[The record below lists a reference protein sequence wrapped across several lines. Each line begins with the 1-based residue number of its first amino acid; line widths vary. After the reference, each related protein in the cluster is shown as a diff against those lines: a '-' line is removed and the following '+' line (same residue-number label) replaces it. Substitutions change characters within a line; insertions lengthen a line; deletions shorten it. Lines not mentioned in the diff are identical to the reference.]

1 LHIIHIFRALNLQFK
16 TCNNLEVMKSTFLM
30 SVFLIFISCGNKI
43 NLASK
48 KEIIILKESPE
59 NNESKVSVNIFNNS
73 TLTIKE
79 DSTGHL
85 YPVVESGNN
94 IVVEY
99 KYVEKGEEGI
109 VDGDYSET
117 LHFEISK
124 NTKQLRLK
132 DNQLTK
138 VKALFGKHC
147 FCKGEAGYYFINKGK
162 FKVLKSDEEVYFDI
176 NFSVEGTSSK
186 LMRVSKYLKL

>member
-1 LHIIHIFRALNLQFK
+1 
-16 TCNNLEVMKSTFLM
+16 MKSIFLM
-30 SVFLIFISCGNKI
+30 SIFLIFISCGNKI
-43 NLASK
+43 NLVSK
-48 KEIIILKESPE
+48 KEVIVLEKNTG
-59 NNESKVSVNIFNNS
+59 NNESKVSVTILNNS
-73 TLTIKE
+73 SLTIKE

-85 YPVVESGNN
+85 YPVIDSGNN
-94 IVVEY
+94 MVVEY
-99 KYVEKGEEGI
+99 KYQEDGEDGT

-124 NTKQLRLK
+124 NTKELRLK

-162 FKVLKSDEEVYFDI
+162 FKVVKSEKEMYFDI
-176 NFSVEGTSSK
+176 NFSIEETSSK
-186 LMRVSKYLKL
+186 LIRVSKYLKL